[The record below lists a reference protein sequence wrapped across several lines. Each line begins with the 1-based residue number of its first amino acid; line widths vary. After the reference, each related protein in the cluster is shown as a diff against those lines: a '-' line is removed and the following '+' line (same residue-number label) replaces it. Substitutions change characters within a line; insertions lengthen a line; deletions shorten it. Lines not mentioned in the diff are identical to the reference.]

1 MLPRQVLQCQTAQV
15 DVHLAHDQPRVARQD
30 SNASSDVDIRNPVGS
45 VEVILCD
52 KTKIQLSDVGSL
64 RAQNAEQQISQLPDE
79 LLRQIFMMGVLPP
92 HAATYP
98 ALLRKFC
105 DTKRYLGQVCYR
117 WRAVALNCPDMW
129 CNAVDL
135 STGIW
140 WIEEV
145 LKRSQGRPLTV
156 FMPRGTKEEN
166 FALVAQT
173 NRIQRFFANGQQP
186 YLASQV
192 LGHLRDLRG
201 LEELQLVTCSCS
213 RSRLKESLRGW
224 SKDTSMP
231 GCLSSLRSLYLTGP
245 PIPLPAH
252 LMLTLTSLYV
262 GHSWGSRTS
271 SEWLSSLSNFPN
283 LEELSLINCIRRDNP
298 LFPSSDVKDY
308 GTYLSSHLTHLPRLR
323 ELELNGSY
331 FSCGDVFQGL
341 VIPPTCVLR
350 MATYD
355 TRVGPC
361 LDAVVGFLKAGSSQ
375 YRKQSPFY
383 NRLLSFKA
391 TSTQLYL
398 QVSEEGVIRLDI
410 HLKFDDSY
418 YKELD
423 TAVLTVKELLSATV
437 LRFQSQG
444 GFSSLIFSLAKLLT
458 SNPRFNHWLHLVKI
472 PLSLPQE
479 IYALRLQEATT
490 IHEFLKLTTD
500 SYCVG
505 KGMVLDK
512 EAMDPT
518 LLSYPRLQQVAFTH
532 IDFDEQAGP
541 AILQQIVSFILRH
554 PKINLVRLIQC
565 KHVGALQEKVSN
577 LGVEVTVD

>member
-1 MLPRQVLQCQTAQV
+1 
-15 DVHLAHDQPRVARQD
+15 
-30 SNASSDVDIRNPVGS
+30 
-45 VEVILCD
+45 
-52 KTKIQLSDVGSL
+52 
-64 RAQNAEQQISQLPDE
+64 
-79 LLRQIFMMGVLPP
+79 
-92 HAATYP
+92 
-98 ALLRKFC
+98 
-105 DTKRYLGQVCYR
+105 
-117 WRAVALNCPDMW
+117 
-129 CNAVDL
+129 
-135 STGIW
+135 
-140 WIEEV
+140 
-145 LKRSQGRPLTV
+145 
-156 FMPRGTKEEN
+156 
-166 FALVAQT
+166 
-173 NRIQRFFANGQQP
+173 
-186 YLASQV
+186 
-192 LGHLRDLRG
+192 
-201 LEELQLVTCSCS
+201 
-213 RSRLKESLRGW
+213 
-224 SKDTSMP
+224 
-231 GCLSSLRSLYLTGP
+231 
-245 PIPLPAH
+245 
-252 LMLTLTSLYV
+252 
-262 GHSWGSRTS
+262 
-271 SEWLSSLSNFPN
+271 
-283 LEELSLINCIRRDNP
+283 
-298 LFPSSDVKDY
+298 
-308 GTYLSSHLTHLPRLR
+308 
-323 ELELNGSY
+323 
-331 FSCGDVFQGL
+331 
-341 VIPPTCVLR
+341 

-458 SNPRFNHWLHLVKI
+458 SSPRFNHWLHLVKI